1 MNFNFNNNDKQRSE
15 MGKKWLLIVLFLC
28 NIISIKGQENEV
40 GNWLIYIGNKDL
52 NSSLNWH
59 HEIQHRNYN
68 IFGELEQLLLRT
80 GIGYDIKENNNILL
94 GYGFIDSR
102 NRSEG
107 TEEILKVNEHR
118 IYQQFISKHAIGKI
132 KIQHRYRFEQRFV
145 EDDFKLRYRY
155 FLSLNIPILKTN
167 EKYYISAYNEI
178 FINANDDKTFDR
190 NRIYG
195 GLGYV
200 LNSNIK
206 LELGYMNQIFQSS
219 SRDQIN
225 LICFFNF

>member
-1 MNFNFNNNDKQRSE
+1 MKNQ
-15 MGKKWLLIVLFLC
+15 LLIILFLI
-28 NIISIKGQENEV
+28 NIFSVKSQESNI
-40 GNWLIYIGNKDL
+40 GNWLIYFGNKDL

-68 IFGELEQLLLRT
+68 ILGELEQLLVRT
-80 GIGYDIKENNNILL
+80 GLGCNVNENNNILL

-102 NRSEG
+102 NKAIESN
-107 TEEILKVNEHR
+107 EILKVNEHR
-118 IYQQFISKHAIGKI
+118 IYQQFISKQAIGKI
-132 KIQHRYRFEQRFV
+132 KIQHRYRFEQRFI

-155 FLSLNIPILKTN
+155 FLSLNIPLPKTN

-178 FINANDDKTFDR
+178 FVNSIKENTFDR

-195 GLGYV
+195 GLGYK

-206 LELGYMNQIFQSS
+206 LELGYMNQIFNSS
-219 SRDQIN
+219 SRDQFN